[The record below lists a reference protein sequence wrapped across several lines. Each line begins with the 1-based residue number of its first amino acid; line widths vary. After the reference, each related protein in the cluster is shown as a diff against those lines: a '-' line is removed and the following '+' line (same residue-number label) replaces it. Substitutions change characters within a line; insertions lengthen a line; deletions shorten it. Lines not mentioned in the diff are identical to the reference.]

1 MHEDNPP
8 IDPMNQKD
16 KLKEEAEY
24 WLTYINDWKN
34 NHDEPVPERA
44 LTQLDNALLKLKT
57 IILKNAVN
65 DE

>member
-1 MHEDNPP
+1 
-8 IDPMNQKD
+8 MNQKD

-34 NHDEPVPERA
+34 NHDAPIPERA
-44 LTQLDNALLKLKT
+44 LTLLDNALLKLKT
-57 IILKNAVN
+57 IILKNADN

>member
-1 MHEDNPP
+1 MT
-8 IDPMNQKD
+8 QKDKLKEEED

-24 WLTYINDWKN
+24 WLTYINNWKN
-34 NHDEPVPERA
+34 NHDGPPPEKV

-57 IILKNAVN
+57 IILKNADN